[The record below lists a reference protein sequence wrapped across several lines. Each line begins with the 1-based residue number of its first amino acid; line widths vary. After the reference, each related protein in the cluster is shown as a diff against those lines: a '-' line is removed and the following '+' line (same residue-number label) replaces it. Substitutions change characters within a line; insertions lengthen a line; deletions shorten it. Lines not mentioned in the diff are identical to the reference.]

1 MAALSLR
8 APPWERGVEGEGFR
22 VTVTHE
28 LVRRRGELCG
38 GSGGRVDKGERVEGV
53 GTIKY
58 YNSIKRTEG

>member
-1 MAALSLR
+1 LAALSLR

-28 LVRRRGELCG
+28 LVRRRGELVGGCG
-38 GSGGRVDKGERVEGV
+38 GSGETKRKRVVGV

-58 YNSIKRTEG
+58 YDN